1 MKEIDTGLAFKQ
13 IKKQNGEAVAK
24 VLRSE
29 VLLDIPN
36 LAHILEFAGNNPYK
50 IKALAPVI
58 REIYKNKNTAEY
70 HTDKS
75 PLALLDEAG
84 YDAFVVTTQ
93 QQKNS
98 IKKYYRPGEEI
109 CTLSDPE
116 RHINYHV
123 IHAIKRGADK
133 IKPSKNPEREDEY
146 GTSVISIQIA
156 KTGGFISI
164 KNRYNHTVNNPDA
177 TFNNNPDNIIPG
189 LSTSLKKYFDVNFN
203 TSQSVMPDN
212 FRILHDQFVYFN
224 YEVNN
229 TYFGPDYYF
238 SGSTIKKLNSDYE
251 VMMDYYILNI
261 KTGTVQDI
269 AGLNDSTYKI
279 FQDIFRNK
287 KITVRTSPNHKH
299 KRMIYADDTHV
310 LSVEKGE
317 ITELNLPT
325 IKNIGDAFLKH
336 NKRLKKIY
344 APKLESVGHDFL
356 EMNEQLTELDLPSLK
371 TVEHNFV
378 SDNTIITKFNAPLL
392 EKTGSC
398 FLKDNRGLTILELP
412 SLRIL
417 EAYGLR
423 YNVSLSKLYVPKLE
437 KIGYGCL
444 TSNRN
449 LTELDLPNVRIIKF
463 NFLGDNKDLAQFNAP
478 KLEKI
483 GNKVMSK
490 NQNLTELILP
500 SLQEVGNNFLFGNK
514 KLKTFRA
521 PKLKTIGEKF
531 LASNTELTDFVVENK
546 DMLHENISNRRLIM
560 ILAKN
565 KLKQKLKDNFSKMLN
580 TLTHN
585 QTLKQN

>member
-1 MKEIDTGLAFKQ
+1 MKEIDTGLVFKQ

-36 LAHILEFAGNNPYK
+36 LVHILEFAGNNPDM
-50 IKALAPVI
+50 IKALVPII

-98 IKKYYRPGEEI
+98 IEKYYRPGEEI

-164 KNRYNHTVNNPDA
+164 KNRYNLTVNNPDA

-189 LSTSLKKYFDVNFN
+189 LSTSLKKYFNVNFN
-203 TSQSVMPDN
+203 TSQSEMPDN

-238 SGSTIKKLNSDYE
+238 SGNTITKLNTDYE

-269 AGLNDSTYKI
+269 SGLNGSTYKI

-287 KITVRTSPNHKH
+287 KITVRTSPNNKH
-299 KRMIYADDTHV
+299 ERMIYADDTHI

-325 IKNIGDAFLKH
+325 IKNIGDHFLAF
-336 NKRLKKIY
+336 NKRLKKFY
-344 APKLESVGHDFL
+344 APKLESVGYEFL
-356 EMNEQLTELDLPSLK
+356 LNNKQLTELDLPSLK
-371 TVEHNFV
+371 TVGHHFV
-378 SDNTIITKFNAPLL
+378 SNNTIITKFNAPLL
-392 EKTGSC
+392 EKTGHC
-398 FLKDNRGLTILELP
+398 FLKDNQGLTILELP

-417 EAYGLR
+417 GTYGL
-423 YNVSLSKLYVPKLE
+423 YCSVSLSKLYAPKLE
-437 KIGYGCL
+437 KIGY
-444 TSNRN
+444 
-449 LTELDLPNVRIIKF
+449 
-463 NFLGDNKDLAQFNAP
+463 
-478 KLEKI
+478 
-483 GNKVMSK
+483 KVMLK

-500 SLQEVGNNFLFGNK
+500 SLQEVGDNFLSENK

-546 DMLHENISNRRLIM
+546 DMLHKHDSNRRLIM

>member
-1 MKEIDTGLAFKQ
+1 MKEIDTGLVFKQ

-36 LAHILEFAGNNPYK
+36 LAHMLEFAGNNPDM
-50 IKALAPVI
+50 IKALVPVI

-116 RHINYHV
+116 RHIKYHV

-189 LSTSLKKYFDVNFN
+189 LSTSLKKYFNVNFN
-203 TSQSVMPDN
+203 TSQSEMPDN

-238 SGSTIKKLNSDYE
+238 SGSTITKLNTDYE

-287 KITVRTSPNHKH
+287 KITVRTSPNNKH
-299 KRMIYADDTHV
+299 ERMIYADDTHV

-344 APKLESVGHDFL
+344 APKLESVGYDFL
-356 EMNEQLTELDLPSLK
+356 RNNEQLTELDLPSLK
-371 TVEHNFV
+371 TVDNKFV
-378 SDNTIITKFNAPLL
+378 SNNAIITKFNAPLL
-392 EKTGSC
+392 ERAGLG
-398 FLKDNRGLTILELP
+398 FLENNQGLTILELP
-412 SLRIL
+412 SLSRL
-417 EAYGLR
+417 APYGLH
-423 YNVSLSKLYVPKLE
+423 YSVSLSKLYVPKLE
-437 KIGYGCL
+437 EIGCCCL
-444 TSNRN
+444 TCNRN
-449 LTELDLPNVRIIKF
+449 LIELDLPNVRIIGH
-463 NFLGDNKDLAQFNAP
+463 NFLQDNKDLAQFNAP

-483 GNKVMSK
+483 DGQVMSK

-500 SLQEVGNNFLFGNK
+500 SLQQVGNNFLSGNK

-521 PKLKTIGEKF
+521 PKLKTIGGGF

-546 DMLHENISNRRLIM
+546 DMLHKHNSNRL
-560 ILAKN
+560 ILARN

-580 TLTHN
+580 TLIHN